1 MNLPWLGIYLRG
13 IAMGAAD
20 LVPGVSGGTIA
31 LITGIYT
38 RLISAIANVGPGVMK
53 LLLRGRV
60 LEAWKAV
67 DGQFLLALAAGIAT
81 AVASL
86 ATILDWSLKHYPLP
100 IWSAF
105 SGLVLASAVS
115 LINENYRQW
124 SIREW
129 SLFLIGIIVAMF
141 VGLTQ
146 AVQLPITSWGI
157 FIAGSVAVC
166 AMILP
171 GISGSFLLLL
181 MGMYQPVISAIV
193 EFEVSTLALFGLGC
207 GAGLLVFSRL
217 LQRLLLVAE
226 QPTMATL
233 FGFLAGSLIILWP
246 WQVTVTSVLD
256 RHGEM
261 RAVQTLPVTPGHYA
275 EQVAD
280 PMLLLSLLGF
290 IVGIVLVRL
299 LAVLAR
305 RQDGS

>member
-1 MNLPWLGIYLRG
+1 MNPPWLGIYLRG

-38 RLISAIANVGPGVMK
+38 RLVSAIANVGPRVMK

-115 LINENYRQW
+115 LINENYRPW

-146 AVQLPITSWGI
+146 AVQLPITTWGI

-261 RAVQTLPVTPGHYA
+261 RPVQTLPVTPGHYA

-290 IVGIVLVRL
+290 IVGIVVVRL

-305 RQDGS
+305 RQDDS

>member
-115 LINENYRQW
+115 LIIENYRQW

-290 IVGIVLVRL
+290 IVGIVVVRL

>member
-38 RLISAIANVGPGVMK
+38 RLISAIANVGPGVIK

-129 SLFLIGIIVAMF
+129 SLFLIGIIIAVF

-193 EFEVSTLALFGLGC
+193 GFEVSTLALFGLGC

-226 QPTMATL
+226 QPTMAML

-280 PMLLLSLLGF
+280 PMLLLSVLGF
-290 IVGIVLVRL
+290 IVGIVVVRL

>member
-115 LINENYRQW
+115 LIIENYRQW

-146 AVQLPITSWGI
+146 AVQLPITTWGI